1 MLDVASNQGI
11 QIDAKILQD
20 ALGIPVIPMVAK
32 RNNGIKELVA
42 QISSMASFKN
52 KFSPQR
58 PDVSND
64 HLQIYHDILKLVRPY
79 IQEPYTPEWIAVKLM
94 EGDPEVSKMVESMVE
109 SKAQKS
115 AI

>member
-42 QISSMASFKN
+42 QISSMASFK
-52 KFSPQR
+52 K
-58 PDVSND
+58 
-64 HLQIYHDILKLVRPY
+64 
-79 IQEPYTPEWIAVKLM
+79 
-94 EGDPEVSKMVESMVE
+94 
-109 SKAQKS
+109 
-115 AI
+115 